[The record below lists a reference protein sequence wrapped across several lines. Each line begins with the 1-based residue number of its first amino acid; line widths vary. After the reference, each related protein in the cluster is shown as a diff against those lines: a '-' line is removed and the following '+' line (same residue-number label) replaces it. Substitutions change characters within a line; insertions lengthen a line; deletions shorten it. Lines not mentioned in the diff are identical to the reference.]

1 VITTDFAKNADYSRL
16 FLDSSK
22 NLGAARASLLNASF
36 VDIPRYNDNYRADIF
51 MERGIKKIKSNAISM
66 KQ

>member
-16 FLDSSK
+16 VLDSSK
-22 NLGAARASLLNASF
+22 NLGAVRALLLNASF

>member
-16 FLDSSK
+16 VLDSSK
-22 NLGAARASLLNASF
+22 NLGAARALLLNASF

>member
-1 VITTDFAKNADYSRL
+1 MITTDFAKNADYSRL
-16 FLDSSK
+16 VLDSSK
-22 NLGAARASLLNASF
+22 NLGAVRALLLNASF